1 MREVYKMSIPFNLKE
16 LAGQNV
22 QLVISADTLLQFG
35 KEIETNIIEKLTG
48 TIENKHS
55 KNDGELLTLDET
67 AKFLKKSIVTIHSWK
82 KRGLLPYIR
91 ISNKIYFRKSDLL
104 NFYVINLKRRA

>member
-1 MREVYKMSIPFNLKE
+1 MGQPFSIQN

-22 QLVISADTLLQFG
+22 QLVISADALLQFG
-35 KEIETNIIEKLTG
+35 KEIETNIIQKLTG
-48 TIENKHS
+48 TIENQHS
-55 KNDGELLTLDET
+55 QNDDELLTLKET
-67 AKFLKKSIVTIHSWK
+67 AAFFKKSLVSIHQWK

-104 NFYVINLKRRA
+104 SFNVINLKRRA